1 MTEENFYCKFDI
13 YSVDNSRCSW
23 LDERHV
29 MSVTA
34 KSEEDFKMWETACKQ
49 TEGLFID
56 AEYAELSDWA
66 YEMHRKRDLDKGVQ
80 QFQFSEGV

>member
-13 YSVDNSRCSW
+13 YYEPYSRCSW

-34 KSEEDFKMWETACKQ
+34 KSEEDFKMWENAVKQ
-49 TEGLFID
+49 TKSLFI
-56 AEYAELSDWA
+56 ATEYAELSDWA
-66 YEMHRKRDLDKGVQ
+66 YEMHRQRDIDNGVQ
-80 QFQFSEGV
+80 QFQLSEGV

>member
-13 YSVDNSRCSW
+13 YYVDNPRCSW

-34 KSEEDFKMWETACKQ
+34 KSEEDFKIWETAIKQ
-49 TEGLFID
+49 TKCLFID
-56 AEYAELSDWA
+56 AASEELSDWA
-66 YEMHRKRDLDKGVQ
+66 CEMHRKRDIDNGVQ

>member
-13 YSVDNSRCSW
+13 YSVDDPKNP

-34 KSEEDFKMWETACKQ
+34 KSEEDFKMWENACKQ

-56 AEYAELSDWA
+56 SEYAVLSNWA
-66 YEMHRKRDLDKGVQ
+66 WDIHHKRNVDNGVQ
-80 QFQFSEGV
+80 QFQLSEGV

>member
-1 MTEENFYCKFDI
+1 MAENFYCKFDI
-13 YSVDNSRCSW
+13 YSVDDPQNP
-23 LDERHV
+23 LDIRHV
-29 MSVTA
+29 MNITA
-34 KSEEDFKMWETACKQ
+34 KSEQDFKMWETACKQ

-66 YEMHRKRDLDKGVQ
+66 CEMHRKRDMDNGVQ